1 MKIVIFGLGSIGKK
15 HAKVLNENYEYEVYA
30 FRSKGRAK
38 PNGLNNIKQ
47 VYAWD
52 EVKAIKPDVAFI
64 TNPTN
69 LHVKTAIQCAHLG
82 MHLFI
87 EKPLSHSLDNID
99 MLESLCRENKL
110 TCYTAYCLRFH
121 PVIKKMREIIV
132 DKKIYHARI
141 VCSSFLPAWRTE
153 GDYRKSYSVS
163 SLEGGGVL
171 LDLSHEF
178 DYTHYLFGE
187 FIEVKGA
194 YGRASE
200 LTVDAEDYAD
210 ILITTAASIPVNI
223 HLNFNSLLN
232 ERTIKVDFED
242 GYAEANLITNR
253 VEIFYRGSMD
263 TYEYPLDRDGY
274 LTEQSQYFFDNIG
287 NPSIMNNLAEAKDLL
302 VAILRFK
309 HDKPG

>member
-1 MKIVIFGLGSIGKK
+1 MKVLICGLGSIGLR
-15 HAKVLNENYEYEVYA
+15 HAKILSKHLNHEVYA
-30 FRSKGRAK
+30 YRSSERRIEH
-38 PNGLNNIKQ
+38 GLNIREIFS
-47 VYAWD
+47 WD
-52 EVKAIKPDVAFI
+52 EVEDLRPDVAFI
-64 TNPTN
+64 TNPTS
-69 LHVKTAIQCAHLG
+69 LHVETALRCASLGTHL
-82 MHLFI
+82 LI

-99 MLESLCRENKL
+99 LLESLCSEKGL
-110 TCYTAYCLRFH
+110 TCYVAYCLRFH

-132 DKKIYHARI
+132 GKKIYHARI
-141 VCSSFLPAWRTE
+141 VCSSFLPAWRAE

-163 SLEGGGVL
+163 SREGGGVL

-178 DYTHYLFGE
+178 DYVQYLFE
-187 FIEVKGA
+187 EIIEMTGA

-242 GYAEANLITNR
+242 GYAKGDLIENK
-253 VEIFYRGSMD
+253 VDVFYRGNMD
-263 TYEYPLDRDGY
+263 SYEYPLDRDGY

-287 NPSIMNNLAEAKDLL
+287 NQSIMNNLAEAKGLL
-302 VAILRFK
+302 IKILRFK